1 MAMSSGSSAMATG
14 KWGNVHL
21 ANEGLT
27 LLSIAMAV
35 DDAHLGECGSLT
47 AWEHAAVVWVGGQ
60 DFRLHFSW
68 GQQTSLEWFEDKL
81 AELPNVV
88 SGKDANAGAA
98 AGASTVERQAR
109 SLIVQLGY
117 DVAKMVPL
125 PAIADSKIDLSAFRR
140 LKSLSSVPLPVGW
153 LAKLATKM
161 AIAHPGVADDVVQWL
176 YTMLQLDS
184 KLTIQAAAVLST
196 ADGDS
201 ATWDEIVAHIG
212 ANLRCDEAFA
222 ATRLESART
231 KRARAARPAGSA
243 FAEGWT
249 ALEYAAAYAAMIG
262 VIDALGAGGAA
273 AATAAPAVNAAAT
286 AVAVDKFWFAAA
298 KILRSWH
305 KLEIDRDDSESYL
318 KNLVG
323 ASLRDIARLRDE
335 SPTAMAL
342 ASLQAGARH
351 ATPDE
356 IIQHTMLLARTG
368 VPAGSLPSATGAA
381 AAATAAV
388 PAAAAAATAPMML
401 SLDQKSIDALTNK
414 KRGSRGASASDPPS
428 DGDPLVVGKATAAIN
443 NSRYVQVEDSPVFMR
458 VEPELLAALTAVR
471 EKGADPA
478 AIFDGLS
485 SDAKWMLGRQV
496 HQQDKVNEP
505 RLSPLTELQAQFAK
519 GAIKALTEWYKDHD
533 KRMFSAD
540 AAEAR
545 SNGLKAVFAAMRRS
559 DLEKGGP
566 HGLSPWGPLDTLWTF
581 IKSKFSEE
589 GSAEAVQLRN
599 EWNAILRRWALE
611 MEAQAGSC
619 TGWVEGAEVI
629 IDTLR
634 YKAKS
639 DAGIQW
645 SEQQKTFYVGVL
657 FHAWAD
663 HDKLWQAAPEKVERK
678 TVKEIDDGKFM
689 RATKK
694 ELHQMTPANAPKE
707 MPYCEL
713 TLGTTSSSASRQR
726 AKSAGSASDAED
738 GDGAGSAS
746 GWESDG
752 AAKKRPPKKA
762 KQAPAKGQAPAQDSL
777 ASLVNSVKKL
787 HDKVSSNSAAV
798 AKLGGKGGG
807 DGGGGWQSKNSVLG
821 ANGAGAGS
829 GANTGGL
836 SALFVPWGKESE
848 VQFAGVDTVKC
859 LAAQEHVNSPKYSGC
874 LKNCCIYALIG
885 EHGCSAGGGLG
896 AMGGCG
902 NQHFSSDTDKESV
915 PRELKKVLKLDY
927 VPSIQHQWFQR
938 GVIGGHGAHSSP
950 GRGGKGAGKGGG
962 RGGSGGGGK
971 GGGRG
976 KGGK

>member
-1 MAMSSGSSAMATG
+1 MASSNGGSAMATG

-27 LLSIAMAV
+27 LLAIALAV
-35 DDAHLGECGSLT
+35 DDSHGGECGSLT

-60 DFRLHFSW
+60 DFKAHFSW
-68 GQQTSLEWFEDKL
+68 NQLTSLTWFEDKL
-81 AELPNVV
+81 AELPSV
-88 SGKDANAGAA
+88 STGKDSNAGAA
-98 AGASTVERQAR
+98 AGASAVERQAR

-117 DVAKMVPL
+117 DVAKLVPL
-125 PAIADSKIDLSAFRR
+125 PAIADGKIDLSAFRR
-140 LKSLSSVPLPVGW
+140 LKSLSSAPLPVEW
-153 LAKLATKM
+153 LAKLATKL

-176 YTMLQLDS
+176 YTILQVDS

-212 ANLRCDEAFA
+212 VNLRCDEAFA
-222 ATRLESART
+222 ATRLEAARIERT
-231 KRARAARPAGSA
+231 RAARPAGSA
-243 FAEGWT
+243 FAESWT
-249 ALEYAAAYAAMIG
+249 ALEYASAYTAKIG
-262 VIDALGAGGAA
+262 VTDALGAGGAA
-273 AATAAPAVNAAAT
+273 ASAAAPAVNAVAT
-286 AVAVDKFWFAAA
+286 AVAVDKFWFSAA
-298 KILRSWH
+298 KILRKWH
-305 KLEIDRDDSESYL
+305 ELEVDRNDSESYL

-335 SPTAMAL
+335 SPAAMSE
-342 ASLQAGARH
+342 ASLTPGALH
-351 ATPDE
+351 ASPDE
-356 IIQHTMLLARTG
+356 AVQHIMLLAKTG
-368 VPAGSLPSATGAA
+368 VPAGTLPSATGAA

-388 PAAAAAATAPMML
+388 PAAAAAATAPMTL
-401 SLDQKSIDALTNK
+401 ALDQKSIDALTK
-414 KRGSRGASASDPPS
+414 KRGSRGASASDPP
-428 DGDPLVVGKATAAIN
+428 GDNEPLAVGIATAAVN

-458 VEPELLAALTAVR
+458 VEPELLAALAAVR
-471 EKGADPA
+471 APGADSA
-478 AIFDGLS
+478 AVFDGLS
-485 SDAKWMLGRQV
+485 SEAKWMLARQV
-496 HQQDKVNEP
+496 HQKDKVNEP

-519 GAIKALTEWYKDHD
+519 GAIKALTEWYGDHD

-545 SNGLKAVFAAMRRS
+545 GNGLKAVFAAMRRS

-566 HGLSPWGPLDTLWTF
+566 HGLAPWGPLDTLWTF

-619 TGWVEGAEVI
+619 TGWVDGAEVI

-645 SEQQKTFYVGVL
+645 SEQQKTFYVGIL

-663 HDKLWQAAPEKVERK
+663 HDKKWQAAPEKNARK
-678 TVKEIDDGKFM
+678 TVTEIDGGKFM

-738 GDGAGSAS
+738 GDGADSAS

-752 AAKKRPPKKA
+752 AAKKRSPKKA
-762 KQAPAKGQAPAQDSL
+762 KKAPAKQPAPAPDSL

-787 HDKVSSNSAAV
+787 HDKVSSNTAAF

-821 ANGAGAGS
+821 ANSSAGAGS
-829 GANTGGL
+829 GSNTGGF

-848 VQFAGVDTVKC
+848 VQCAGVDTVKC
-859 LAAQEHVNSPKYSGC
+859 LAAQEHVNSSKYSGC

-885 EHGCSAGGGLG
+885 EHGCSAGGGYG
-896 AMGGCG
+896 EMGGCG
-902 NQHFSSDTDKESV
+902 NQHFSSEDDKENV
-915 PRELKKVLKLDY
+915 PRELKKVLKLSY
-927 VPSIQHQWFQR
+927 LPSIQHRWFQK
-938 GVIGGHGAHSSP
+938 GVIGGHGSHSSP

-962 RGGSGGGGK
+962 RGGGGGGK